1 MIVLT
6 AQYCMHNKQTNKQ
19 TMEYKGEEIKL
30 FRLMKQALADHKRR
44 TVRMKYYP
52 HNMDEWEAE
61 HKVIEKNYRQLI
73 GVVRKER
80 LAEERE
86 QNEQNVTQALLML
99 KESTEKDLVAK
110 KKREDAKK
118 KRAEKKAAA
127 KNVVVV
133 PRKSSRIANKKK

>member
-1 MIVLT
+1 
-6 AQYCMHNKQTNKQ
+6 
-19 TMEYKGEEIKL
+19 MEYKGEEIKL
-30 FRLMKQALADHKRR
+30 FELMKRALADHKRR

-52 HNMDEWEAE
+52 HNMDEWETE
-61 HKVIEKNYRQLI
+61 YKVIEKNYRELI

-80 LAEERE
+80 LAKEREENE
-86 QNEQNVTQALLML
+86 QNEQNAAQALLML
-99 KESTEKDLVAK
+99 KASTEKDLVAK